1 MVRSS
6 SLMPCSSDG
15 TKAAKAASFVSL
27 FSFLKK
33 SISPAATRRG
43 RWSASAASAYSYPIA
58 AAGRNAAGALGVSLS
73 APPFSLR
80 FPR

>member
-1 MVRSS
+1 
-6 SLMPCSSDG
+6 MPCSSDG
-15 TKAAKAASFVSL
+15 TKAAAASFVSL